1 MTKLEHSLFPP
12 LVLEGVWTKSACDFY
27 RLRAKWYVSQ
37 ISELVIFDVI
47 YYSCSFLCGKYRVRI
62 LSPQTCLYAEKALL
76 WPSEDPLS
84 SFRRSGGRRTHG
96 AEEWSVSRR
105 SGGRWT
111 RAAEKWSVI
120 RRSGGWWTCA
130 AEEWPVSRRSGGRW
144 THAAEEWSVSRGSG
158 GWWTHGVE
166 EWSVS
171 RSSWAS
177 CGAIPCSAKN
187 GINRKEACT
196 SHLCAQIRPGWAS
209 TPCGG
214 WRL

>member
-111 RAAEKWSVI
+111 
-120 RRSGGWWTCA
+120 
-130 AEEWPVSRRSGGRW
+130 
-144 THAAEEWSVSRGSG
+144 HAAEEWSVSRGSG